1 MYKSKQDLTLAEM
14 EDLLDDIE
22 SVVGEVEV
30 AILPSSEDVN
40 VTGRERYK

>member
-22 SVVGEVEV
+22 SYVEEVEV
-30 AILPSSEDVN
+30 AILPSSEDGN